1 MERLSIGSAG
11 SGTRLGLRLVV
22 AGMLVLG
29 LSIGPATA
37 AVEAFGADLHG
48 SRGPNGARV
57 VPVKSTESG
66 DWRRSESRV
75 LPWKLG
81 VPKLTFEGFE
91 QIITAAS
98 GGLANTSLAA
108 KEYGFAD
115 YMFVIDGT
123 GVGVYWEEASG
134 ERQTA
139 GILNEVFDMFQT
151 ICEGKSASAQ
161 TRKEAN
167 DTFALRQGF
176 VACQNRNWDTYIA
189 VSALNFGMV
198 TQIFATIGRAENRDV
213 LDLIN
218 RNITNVEIKVFS
230 TR

>member
-1 MERLSIGSAG
+1 MD
-11 SGTRLGLRLVV
+11 RLGFGPAALRAHLGVRLAV
-22 AGMLVLG
+22 ASMLGLC

-37 AVEAFGADLHG
+37 DVGAVGADLHG

-57 VPVKSTESG
+57 VPVKSTEAD
-66 DWRRSESRV
+66 DWQRSEDGV

-91 QIITAAS
+91 RIITAAS

-123 GVGVYWEEASG
+123 GVGIYWEEASG
-134 ERQTA
+134 KRQTT
-139 GILNEVFDMFQT
+139 GILNDVFAMFQT
-151 ICEGKSASAQ
+151 ICEGKSASGQ
-161 TRKEAN
+161 TRQEAN

-176 VACQNRNWDTYIA
+176 VACQNLDWDSYIA
-189 VSALNFGMV
+189 VSALNFGAV
-198 TQIFATIGRAENRDV
+198 TQIFVTIGRAENRDV
-213 LDLIN
+213 LDMIN
-218 RNITNVEIKVFS
+218 RNITDVEIKVFGAQ
-230 TR
+230 